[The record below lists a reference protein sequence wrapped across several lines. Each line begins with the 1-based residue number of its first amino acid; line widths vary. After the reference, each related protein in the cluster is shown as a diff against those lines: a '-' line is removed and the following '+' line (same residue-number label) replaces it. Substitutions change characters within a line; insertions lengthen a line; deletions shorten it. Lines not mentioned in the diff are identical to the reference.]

1 LILIHREKMTRTVVP
16 AHPGQTIKAPLPR
29 AMVRDA
35 SLSIDQFIELL

>member
-16 AHPGQTIKAPLPR
+16 GQTIKEPLPR
-29 AMVRDA
+29 AIVRDA